1 MAADFETTP
10 AGWTIIDRDA
20 AVLTDSYSFAKNA
33 SSNCF
38 IARMGNGQLMV
49 VSPPTGLN
57 DAAAAELAEFGAV
70 GAIVANNGFHHL
82 GQVEWRARYPEARC
96 FAPEHAAE
104 RIAKKN
110 PAALPFEPLT
120 ALAELAGDD
129 VGFREVPDSKCG
141 ESWFWAKVG
150 ADGYA
155 WYVSDVLANMPSLP
169 KNFMIKM
176 MFKLTKSAPGYR
188 PFGLALKFIVKDKK
202 ATLRLLRDDLVAH
215 VPAVIVPAHGGLLTQ
230 DSLLS
235 DTHAVID
242 TAL

>member
-1 MAADFETTP
+1 METTA
-10 AGWTIIDRDA
+10 AGWIVIDREA
-20 AVLTDSYSFAKNA
+20 GILTDSYEFAKNA

-57 DAAAAELAEFGAV
+57 DAGAAELAEFGEV

-82 GQVEWRARYPEARC
+82 GQVEWRARYPNARC

-110 PAALPFEPLT
+110 PATLPFEPLS
-120 ALAELAGDD
+120 ALAEWAGDE
-129 VGFREVPDSKCG
+129 VGFREVPNSKCG
-141 ESWFWAKVG
+141 ESWFWAKTANG
-150 ADGYA
+150 SA

-169 KNFMIKM
+169 SNFMLKM

-202 ATLRLLRDDLVAH
+202 ATLRLLRDDMVAC
-215 VPAVIVPAHGGLLTQ
+215 PPTVIVPAHGGLLTQ
-230 DSLLS
+230 DTLLE
-235 DTHAVID
+235 DTQAVID